1 MAAVVAGA
9 DVVVTTALVPGK
21 KAPILITREMVD
33 GMAPGSVVVDLAA
46 EQGGNC
52 ELTKAGQPT
61 VHHGVTLL
69 GPTNL
74 AASVPYH
81 ASQMYAKYITSFLL
95 HLIDD
100 GKFVLDLE
108 DQITKDTL
116 VSRDGEV
123 VNSRLRELLGTITP
137 AIDNERTGA

>member
-61 VHHGVTLL
+61 VHHAVTLL
-69 GPTNL
+69 PPTNL
-74 AASVPYH
+74 AASVP
-81 ASQMYAKYITSFLL
+81 
-95 HLIDD
+95 
-100 GKFVLDLE
+100 
-108 DQITKDTL
+108 
-116 VSRDGEV
+116 
-123 VNSRLRELLGTITP
+123 
-137 AIDNERTGA
+137 